1 MKIFKLSLA
10 FIFCMH
16 FALFAQVDRSVL
28 PAAGPAPE
36 IQFNDAESFELEN
49 GLKVFVVS
57 NDKLPRVAYYLILD
71 RDPLFEGEKAGLT
84 GFVGEMM
91 MAGTSSRS
99 KDELDEEIDFIG
111 ASLNA
116 SSSSLSGSSLKQHQE
131 KVLELMADI
140 LYHPIFP
147 ESELEKLKKQ
157 ALTSL
162 ASSKDDPDYLAGVV
176 SSALVYGKDHP
187 YGETQTEE
195 SIQNVNLEDIR
206 HYYETYFKPNI
217 AYLAIV
223 GDIQKDEA
231 KQLVNQYFNEWEEGE
246 VPKNSYEMPTPPR
259 ENRVALLD
267 RPNAVQ
273 SVLNLGYPLD
283 MHVTNE
289 DFLATRVLN
298 FILGEGFNSRL
309 NANLRETKGYTYGAR
324 STIGSDRLVARF
336 SANTSVRTEV
346 TDSAVHEIIY
356 EIRNLAEKG
365 ISEEELITAKA
376 NLSGR
381 FGRSLENPSTI
392 ASFAINIARYNLPQD
407 FYSSYLQRMEA
418 LSVEDINRVAE
429 KYLKPDN
436 MYITVVGNGSEF
448 KEKLKQFGEIHLY
461 NNKGDEVQEMQLSD
475 ANLTAEKVIQNYL
488 EAIGGKTA
496 AEQITTARITMSAEI
511 QGMKLDM
518 ISLHDISNQRMVQ
531 KVVMMG
537 NEASKTIIK
546 NGEATVSAMGQSQT
560 LTDEQ
565 YEDVKMSSLW
575 IIPELHYESLGYTL
589 SLEGVQDVDGEA
601 AYRITVSNPTGG
613 KVNNYYSVDSGLKIR
628 SENELSGETDYM
640 AYETFEGVKFPV
652 EISLKNPMIPVPL
665 NSKIESFEVN
675 VPLSDG
681 DFD

>member
-1 MKIFKLSLA
+1 MKIFKLSFSFL
-10 FIFCMH
+10 FVLH
-16 FALFAQVDRSVL
+16 SALYAQVDRSVF
-28 PAAGPAPE
+28 PEPGPAPE
-36 IQFNDAESFELEN
+36 IEFNDAESFELDN

-57 NDKLPRVAYYLILD
+57 NDKLPRVAFYLVLD
-71 RDPLFEGEKAGLT
+71 RDPLYEGDKAGLT

-91 MAGTSSRS
+91 MAGTSGRT

-111 ASLNA
+111 ASISA
-116 SSSSLSGSSLKQHQE
+116 GSTSLSGSSLKKHQE
-131 KVLELMADI
+131 KVLELMTDV
-140 LYHPIFP
+140 LYNPVFP

-187 YGETQTEE
+187 YGETQTEK
-195 SIQNVNLEDIR
+195 SIENVTLEDIR
-206 HYYETYFKPNI
+206 EYYHTYYKPNI

-231 KQLVNQYFNEWEEGE
+231 EKLVEQYFSKWEKGE
-246 VPKNSYEMPTPPR
+246 VPKKSYEMPTPPS
-259 ENRVALLD
+259 ESRVALLD
-267 RPNAVQ
+267 RSNAVQ

-309 NANLRETKGYTYGAR
+309 NANLREDKGYTYGAR
-324 STIGSDRLVARF
+324 SSIGSDRLVARF

-346 TDSAVHEIIY
+346 TDSAVYEMIY
-356 EIRNLAEKG
+356 EIRNLAENG
-365 ISEEELITAKA
+365 ITEQELKTAKA

-392 ASFAINIARYNLPQD
+392 ASFAINIARYGLPED
-407 FYSSYLQRMEA
+407 FYSSYLQRLDA
-418 LSVEDINRVAE
+418 LTEEEINHAAK
-429 KYLKPDN
+429 KYLKPEN
-436 MYITVVGNGSEF
+436 LHITVVGNGSEIR
-448 KEKLKQFGEIHLY
+448 EKLQQFGEIRLY
-461 NNKGDEVQEMQLSD
+461 NNRGDEVQEIQLSEAD
-475 ANLTAEKVIQNYL
+475 LTAEEVISKYL
-488 EAIGGKTA
+488 EAIGGRDA
-496 AEQITTARITMSAEI
+496 AENITTARISMSAEI

-518 ISLHDISNQRMVQ
+518 ISLHDAPNQRMIQ

-537 NEASKTIIK
+537 NEASKTVLK
-546 NGEATVSAMGQSQT
+546 NGEAVVSAMGQSQT

-575 IIPELHYESLGYTL
+575 IVPELHYESLGYTL
-589 SLEGVQDVDGEA
+589 SLEGIQDVDGEA
-601 AYRITVSNPTGG
+601 AYKITVGNPTGG
-613 KVNNYYSVDSGLKIR
+613 KLSNYYSVDSGLKLR
-628 SENELSGETDYM
+628 SENELSGETDYI
-640 AYETFEGVKFPV
+640 AYETFEGVKLPV

-665 NSKIESFEVN
+665 NSKIESLEVN
-675 VPLSDG
+675 VPFTDE
-681 DFD
+681 DFN